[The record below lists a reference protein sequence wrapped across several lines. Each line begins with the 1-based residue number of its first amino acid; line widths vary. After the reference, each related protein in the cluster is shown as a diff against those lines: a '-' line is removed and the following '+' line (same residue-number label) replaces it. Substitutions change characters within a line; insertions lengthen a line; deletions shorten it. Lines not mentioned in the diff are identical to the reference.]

1 MRNRLSYGWQLTEFH
16 PKRAY
21 FDGTARKIL
30 DNVIKYKNLKN
41 EDKRK
46 SYLYSLD
53 ATNRKMI
60 EKYVRQGLSG
70 NFLEKI
76 RNDLSSNCLNSRAQ
90 RGGYKEK
97 MGCGLVKDVAKTP
110 NARRTFSA
118 SDVPQHSAWSARS
131 ASATSAKNTGP
142 QTNSSSKQNA
152 RSGTRR

>member
-46 SYLYSLD
+46 SYLDSLD

-60 EKYVRQGLSG
+60 ENYVRQGLSG

-76 RNDLSSNCLNSRAQ
+76 RKDLSANCSNPRAQ
-90 RGGYKEK
+90 IGGYKEK
-97 MGCGLVKDVAKTP
+97 MGCGLVKGVARPP
-110 NARRTFSA
+110 NTRRTFSA
-118 SDVPQHSAWSARS
+118 SDIPIHSAWRDRSESA
-131 ASATSAKNTGP
+131 ASAKNTGP
-142 QTNSSSKQNA
+142 RPKSSSKTNA
-152 RSGTRR
+152 RSVNRQ